1 MENVTKEMFD
11 NINIQ
16 LDKIEKEENIE
27 ILYAVETGSRG
38 WGFSNEDSDYDV
50 RFIFKRPAEVLN
62 NYLQKIRFK
71 LLVKQCH

>member
-62 NYLQKIRFK
+62 N
-71 LLVKQCH
+71 